1 MITVLGATGRTGSE
15 VTRRLLAAG
24 ERVRAVGRSADRLTG
39 LPGAEPFVGD
49 AGDPEFLTTALRGAD
64 AAYVMYPYDPAATD
78 FAAAQRRFGEAAV
91 HAVRACGVGHV
102 VALSS
107 IGADLPAG
115 TGFVA
120 GLYEQE
126 QRLRSLDAVLV
137 LRPGSFYE
145 NFAEAL
151 EVVRAAGMIVDAVAP
166 DVPVPMV
173 STRDVSAV
181 AAQAL
186 LARDWTGT
194 VVRELRGPRDL
205 SNAEATAIL
214 GARIGRPDLPYV
226 RLPDAQLIGL
236 LRDSGFSAHCAQL
249 HVELGR
255 ALSDGTIVARQP
267 RTPATSGPTS
277 FEDVADELAADFLAV
292 TR

>member
-1 MITVLGATGRTGSE
+1 MITVLGATGRTGGE

-24 ERVRAVGRSADRLTG
+24 EQVRAVGRSVERLAR
-39 LPGAEPFVGD
+39 LAGAEPFAGD
-49 AGDPEFLTTALRGAD
+49 AGDPDFLAGALRGAN
-64 AAYVMYPYDPAATD
+64 AAYVMYPYDPRATD
-78 FAAAQRRFGEAAV
+78 YLAAQRRFGAA
-91 HAVRACGVGHV
+91 ALRALRDSGVGHV

-120 GLYEQE
+120 SLHEQE
-126 QRLRSLDAVLV
+126 QLLRSLDAVLV

-151 EVVRAAGMIVDAVAP
+151 EVVRAVGMVVDAVEP

-173 STRDVSAV
+173 STRDV
-181 AAQAL
+181 AATAADAL

-205 SNAEATAIL
+205 TYAEATAIL
-214 GARIGRPDLPYV
+214 GARIGRPDLAYV
-226 RLPDAQLIGL
+226 RPPDAELIGAL
-236 LRDSGFSAHCAQL
+236 QGAGFSAESAAL

-255 ALSDGTIVARQP
+255 AISDGTILARQP
-267 RTPATSGPTS
+267 LEPRTPTP

-292 TR
+292 AR